1 MKYITKNEF
10 AHFNFSDAYIEEV
23 RLMPGLLHFYL
34 DNVTILPENSCNRD
48 IREMRANGFVLK
60 LEDGSIES
68 MIEEGYQHYDADGK
82 LMHGYEDVSVKPED
96 YAAYL
101 KDFEDGAIF
110 CAEKENGQYIFYID
124 GRDERTYQLWV
135 NATGDVEEWDRF
147 LNKEE
152 GLE

>member
-60 LEDGSIES
+60 LEDGSIDCDTF
-68 MIEEGYQHYDADGK
+68 H
-82 LMHGYEDVSVKPED
+82 
-96 YAAYL
+96 
-101 KDFEDGAIF
+101 
-110 CAEKENGQYIFYID
+110 
-124 GRDERTYQLWV
+124 
-135 NATGDVEEWDRF
+135 
-147 LNKEE
+147 
-152 GLE
+152 